1 MNKSN
6 LLTKLRETKGQ
17 AELGSIVVTIAVV
30 AIMAIIGI
38 TIFNQANRSALGSVN
53 AGQPLLDLA
62 PLVIAA
68 IVVIG
73 GVASLLFLFRKG
85 M

>member
-1 MNKSN
+1 MDYKQFKS
-6 LLTKLRETKGQ
+6 LLHNTKGQ
-17 AELGSIVVTIAVV
+17 AELGGIVVTIVVV
-30 AIMAIIGI
+30 ALMGI
-38 TIFNQANRSALGSVN
+38 VGISIFNQANKAALSPIN

-62 PLVIAA
+62 PLVVAA

-73 GVASLLFLFRKG
+73 GVASLLIVFRRG